1 MKTSIKR
8 VGNMAFEATTESGH
22 TIRMDSSPA
31 FGGEDSGAR
40 PMEMLLAGMGGCTS
54 IDVIHILEKARQKV
68 ESCEVQISAERA
80 DTDPK
85 VFTHIHAHFILKGK
99 NLNQNKVQRA
109 ITLSAEQYCSA
120 SIMLG
125 KTATITHD
133 FEIIS
138 A

>member
-1 MKTSIKR
+1 
-8 VGNMAFEATTESGH
+8 MAFEATTESGH
-22 TIRMDSSPA
+22 RIRMDSSPA

-68 ESCEVQISAERA
+68 DGCEVQITAERA
-80 DTDPK
+80 ETDPK
-85 VFTHIHAHFILKGK
+85 VFTHIHAHFIIKGE
-99 NLNQNKVQRA
+99 NLNEKKVKRA
-109 ITLSAEQYCSA
+109 IELSAEQYCSA

-125 KTATITHD
+125 KTAKITHD
-133 FEIIS
+133 YEIIS